1 MTWLFLLFL
10 LFLRQ
15 TISHRPLGFRR
26 NPAPPMV
33 GGRNNSHLCGCYF
46 SVLVRNSEDPEAAT
60 AGDSFASW
68 DRHVRN
74 DIISIADCQF
84 GDIVLPRSQLVSAA
98 PVTVLLI
105 AKGRSGAQR
114 RDWGHEETRRRSEF
128 DELLRNFE
136 RRPPAPGR
144 IIRIRLVH
152 CADAAALRPPD
163 NLPSPVTVG
172 SSHKRRPAASAIL
185 DFVY

>member
-1 MTWLFLLFL
+1 MTWLFL

-84 GDIVLPRSQLVSAA
+84 GDIVLPQ
-98 PVTVLLI
+98 I
-105 AKGRSGAQR
+105 AIRFSRSG
-114 RDWGHEETRRRSEF
+114 D
-128 DELLRNFE
+128 
-136 RRPPAPGR
+136 R
-144 IIRIRLVH
+144 ITH
-152 CADAAALRPPD
+152 
-163 NLPSPVTVG
+163 S
-172 SSHKRRPAASAIL
+172 
-185 DFVY
+185 